1 MSNNLR
7 AMIDAIMNNQNDMI
21 NQNDDDN
28 RYIKELKIG
37 KTRSRIATTKINLQF
52 VLFKQYIGLEGAY
65 TDSDGRVIGCWLVE
79 GGTESQ
85 DIMQIEKRLL
95 KSKILNLNRIYG

>member
-28 RYIKELKIG
+28 KYIKELKIG
-37 KTRSRIATTKINLQF
+37 KTRSRIATKKSIFNLF
-52 VLFKQYIGLEGAY
+52 CSSNI
-65 TDSDGRVIGCWLVE
+65 
-79 GGTESQ
+79 
-85 DIMQIEKRLL
+85 
-95 KSKILNLNRIYG
+95 

>member
-1 MSNNLR
+1 MSSNSDDPFANLLVKLRLPHNPCFMSNNLR

-37 KTRSRIATTKINLQF
+37 KTRSRIATKKSIFNLF
-52 VLFKQYIGLEGAY
+52 CSSNI
-65 TDSDGRVIGCWLVE
+65 
-79 GGTESQ
+79 
-85 DIMQIEKRLL
+85 
-95 KSKILNLNRIYG
+95 